1 MIGTNTSATECYSY
15 FYFDGLVST
24 QVGFDACIGFHSTV
38 AWLFLCFLF
47 FFIFCF
53 LIFANLHHTSS
64 NLKAPLEGNT
74 TPAPLVVV
82 TANAQSGIDSHKWSL
97 LLQGFRIFRGHTKG
111 MLGIIRTCLLTSGIK
126 ICTVCIY
133 IFLSFIDF

>member
-24 QVGFDACIGFHSTV
+24 QVGFDACPCPVLVFTAQLLGS
-38 AWLFLCFLF
+38 F
-47 FFIFCF
+47 FFSFFFFFPF

-64 NLKAPLEGNT
+64 NLKASLEGNT

-82 TANAQSGIDSHKWSL
+82 TANAQPGIDSHKWSL

-111 MLGIIRTCLLTSGIK
+111 MLGIIRTR
-126 ICTVCIY
+126 
-133 IFLSFIDF
+133 F